1 MTNVIQIYIRL
12 RLHHYRTVFYRYF
25 IQIYVR
31 LRLQNKDESDR
42 IKIPKNTK
50 ISCVHFIFI
59 LPYGWYYENF
69 QGHPLECWHV
79 SCYVFMQWHV
89 NKTHTLQT
97 IAMKNMSLL
106 ILSCVVQIRFS
117 LTQMS
122 YKPYIVLNSDRF
134 SWLLRLLTNT
144 RTKLISDKLANS
156 IYLSWVNINM
166 YTHLTYFPSFDKKRK
181 EKQLHIFH
189 LFISAQR

>member
-1 MTNVIQIYIRL
+1 MISLYFLEFLFYQIHLCFEVLILRKFEWNTCRIRFDSGEVL
-12 RLHHYRTVFYRYF
+12 ILCK
-25 IQIYVR
+25 
-31 LRLQNKDESDR
+31 L
-42 IKIPKNTK
+42 KIPKNTK

-117 LTQMS
+117 LTQMR
-122 YKPYIVLNSDRF
+122 YKPYIV
-134 SWLLRLLTNT
+134 
-144 RTKLISDKLANS
+144 
-156 IYLSWVNINM
+156 
-166 YTHLTYFPSFDKKRK
+166 
-181 EKQLHIFH
+181 
-189 LFISAQR
+189 